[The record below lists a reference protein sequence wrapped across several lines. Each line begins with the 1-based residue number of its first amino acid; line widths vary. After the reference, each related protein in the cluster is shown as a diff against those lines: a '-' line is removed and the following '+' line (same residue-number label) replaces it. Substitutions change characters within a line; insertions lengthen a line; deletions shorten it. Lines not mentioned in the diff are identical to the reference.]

1 MNLSKITYWWINRNP
16 ARFEELHQNLIAIR
30 FGTTLAQYVA
40 YAIVIAGVGGI
51 FGFLFGLFAQF
62 ALALIASGSIL
73 QGVIPT
79 EMPAFLDRVTFRR
92 PEFLEG
98 IELPYMPSFELDA
111 ILAIR
116 GVLTIVFPVFWA
128 WIFYHAVLFYPAME
142 KSSMGTRI
150 TSGLRNVVAF
160 MYAVRKGGTEILDVF
175 RIISFEG
182 AVYGEVSNEFRYMVR
197 DCDIFGDDLITA
209 VRERALTTPSVK
221 LKEFSQDMLSIIE
234 GGGSL
239 TDFLKDRVQRFHEE
253 AIFEQKQF
261 LQFLGM
267 VGEIYIT
274 TFIAGPLFLIVI
286 MVVMGMMGASAVFE
300 LSLIAYIVLPLGSAL
315 FLLMID
321 MLSIKDSQLVRKKK
335 KDRALEYGDIRIVS
349 KGSESWYWA
358 RLAQHDKI
366 KATLGWLASPWEGLK
381 EEPARVFYFSVP
393 IALISIVPI
402 FLNTPLDFSE
412 AMIKAFDSRIVIAYL
427 IAIIPFSYLYE
438 KKRRD
443 LLAMEN
449 RIPDFL
455 DRMAGL
461 NAVGITLT
469 QSISILSR
477 SNLGALG
484 AEIKN
489 IEKDLSWGLSFG
501 EALVRFEQRVQTA
514 YVARAVTLIN
524 VASKMNSNIS
534 EILRIASDDTK
545 MSITLRRDRFGEMFI
560 YTAIVYLSYIVFI
573 AVIVIVSKQFL
584 SILAEQAGSGASYG
598 MLAGLGELS
607 LDTINRL
614 LYHVCLVQ
622 ALCSGLVAGLMGEE
636 SIYGGLKHGCVMLFL
651 ALIAFNVL
659 F

>member
-1 MNLSKITYWWINRNP
+1 MNLSTITHWWIKRNP
-16 ARFEELHQNLIAIR
+16 ARFEELHLNLISIR
-30 FGTTLAQYVA
+30 FGTTLAQYIA
-40 YAIVIAGVGGI
+40 YALVIAGIGAI
-51 FGFLFGLFAQF
+51 FGFFFGLFVQYF
-62 ALALIASGSIL
+62 IALVASGSIL
-73 QGVIPT
+73 QGLLPT
-79 EMPAFLDRVTFRR
+79 EMPAFLDRVSFHR
-92 PEFLEG
+92 PVFLEG
-98 IELPYMPSFELDA
+98 VDFSFIPPIQLDA
-111 ILAIR
+111 VLAVR
-116 GVLTIVFPVFWA
+116 GVATILFPLFWA
-128 WIFYHAVLFYPAME
+128 WVFYQAVLFYPSLE
-142 KSSMGTRI
+142 KGSMGGRI

-160 MYAVRKGGTEILDVF
+160 MYAVRKGGCEILDVF
-175 RIISFEG
+175 RIISLEG
-182 AVYGEVSNEFRYMVR
+182 AIYGEVSHEFRYIVR
-197 DCDIFGDDLITA
+197 DCDILGDDLITA
-209 VRERALTTPSVK
+209 VRERALTTPSTK
-221 LKEFSQDMLSIIE
+221 FKEFSQDMLSIIE

-239 TDFLKDRVQRFHEE
+239 TDFLRDRVQRFHDE
-253 AIFEQKQF
+253 ALFEQKQF

-286 MVVMGMMGASAVFE
+286 MVVMGMMGASAVVE

-321 MLSIKDSQLVRKKK
+321 MLSIKDTQLIRKKN
-335 KDRALEYGDIRIVS
+335 KDRIPEYGDVRIVD
-349 KGSESWYWA
+349 KGAETWHWA
-358 RLAQHDKI
+358 QLARHDKI
-366 KATLGWLASPWEGLK
+366 LSTLGWLASPWKGLLD
-381 EEPARVFYFSVP
+381 EPARVLYFSVP
-393 IALISIVPI
+393 LGLITLIPI
-402 FLNTPLDFSE
+402 FFNTPLDFSE

-427 IAIIPFSYLYE
+427 IATLPFCYLYE
-438 KKRRD
+438 KRTKG
-443 LLAMEN
+443 LHAMEN

-469 QSISILSR
+469 QSIGILSR

-484 AEIKN
+484 TEIKN
-489 IEKDLSWGLSFG
+489 IETDLSWGLSFG
-501 EALVRFEQRVQTA
+501 EALSRFEQRVQTA

-584 SILAEQAGSGASYG
+584 SILAEQVGSGASYG
-598 MLAGLGELS
+598 MMSGLGQLS
-607 LDTINRL
+607 LDTVNRL

-622 ALCSGLVAGLMGEE
+622 AICSGLVAGLMGEE
-636 SIYGGLKHGCVMLFL
+636 SIYSGLKHGCAMLILGLFS
-651 ALIAFNVL
+651 FNIM